1 MMKRV
6 IDWAKEALE
15 IEAKA
20 LIEAKEKIDND
31 FVKAV
36 DIFFNTKG
44 KVIVIG
50 VGKSGHIGAKIAAT
64 LSSTGTSSFFLHPA
78 EAMHGDLGM
87 VSKDDSILAISYSGK
102 SEELINLMP
111 HIKNFGVKIVAMSR
125 SKNTPLAKFADAN
138 INIGVKK
145 EACPLNVAPTASTTL
160 TLAMGDALAIA
171 LMKLRD
177 FKKEDFARFHPA
189 GALGKR
195 LYLKAKHF
203 LITPDNLPIVS
214 SNTPL
219 KEAIVVMS
227 QGKLGNVIIV
237 DSGRLV
243 GIFSD
248 GDLRRAL
255 MRDSFNIDDP
265 ISNYMTKEPFVVESA
280 DILAVDALKLIEQK
294 KIQLLLVAKDDKLLG
309 AIHIHDLI
317 EAGVENSETK

>member
-1 MMKRV
+1 MKRV
-6 IDWAKEALE
+6 IEWAKEALD
-15 IEAKA
+15 IEADA
-20 LIEAKEKIDND
+20 LLNAKDKIDSD

-36 DIFFNTKG
+36 EIAFNTKG

-50 VGKSGHIGAKIAAT
+50 VGKSGHIGAKIAST

-87 VSKDDSILAISYSGK
+87 IGKDDSILAISYSGK
-102 SEELINLMP
+102 SDELINLMP
-111 HIKNFGVKIVAMSR
+111 HVKNFGVKIIAMSK
-125 SKNTPLAKFADAN
+125 SKSTPLAKFADAH
-138 INIGVKK
+138 IDISVKK

-203 LITPDNLPIVS
+203 LREPKDLPIVS

-219 KEAIVVMS
+219 KDAIVVMS
-227 QGKLGNVIIV
+227 QGKLGNLIIE
-237 DSGRLV
+237 DDGKLT

-255 MRDSFNIDDP
+255 MKDSFSIDDP
-265 ISNYMTKEPFVVESA
+265 IKKYMTKEPFYIDSA

-294 KIQLLLVAKDDKLLG
+294 KIQLLLIAKDGKLLG

-317 EAGVENSETK
+317 EAGVESSETK

>member
-1 MMKRV
+1 MKEV
-6 IDWAKEALE
+6 IKWAKEALD
-15 IEAKA
+15 IEANA
-20 LIEAKEKIDND
+20 LLDAKDNIDSD

-36 DIFFNTKG
+36 EIAFNTKG

-87 VSKDDSILAISYSGK
+87 IGKDDSILAISYSGK
-102 SEELINLMP
+102 SDELINLMP
-111 HIKNFGVKIVAMSR
+111 HIKNFGVKIIAMSK
-125 SKNTPLAKFADAN
+125 SKSSPLAKFADAH
-138 INIGVKK
+138 INISVKK

-203 LITPDNLPIVS
+203 LREPKDLPIVS

-219 KEAIVVMS
+219 KDAIVVMS
-227 QGKLGNVIIV
+227 QGKLGNLIIEDDGKV
-237 DSGRLV
+237 M

-255 MRDSFNIDDP
+255 MKDSFSIDDP
-265 ISNYMTKEPFVVESA
+265 IKKYMTKEPFYIESA

-294 KIQLLLVAKDDKLLG
+294 KIQLLLIAKDGKLLG

-317 EAGVENSETK
+317 EAGVESSETK

>member
-1 MMKRV
+1 MKRV
-6 IDWAKEALE
+6 IEWAKEALD
-15 IEAKA
+15 IEADA
-20 LIEAKEKIDND
+20 LLNAKDKIDSD

-36 DIFFNTKG
+36 EIAFNTKG

-50 VGKSGHIGAKIAAT
+50 VGKSGHVGAKIAST

-87 VSKDDSILAISYSGK
+87 IGKDDSILAISYSGK
-102 SEELINLMP
+102 SDELINLMP
-111 HIKNFGVKIVAMSR
+111 HVKNFGVKIIAMSK
-125 SKNTPLAKFADAN
+125 SKSTPLAKFADAH
-138 INIGVKK
+138 IDISVKK

-203 LITPDNLPIVS
+203 LREPKDLPIVS

-219 KEAIVVMS
+219 KDAIVVMS
-227 QGKLGNVIIV
+227 QGKLGNLIIE
-237 DSGRLV
+237 DDGKLT

-255 MRDSFNIDDP
+255 MKDSFSIDDP
-265 ISNYMTKEPFVVESA
+265 IKKYMTKEPFYIDSA

-294 KIQLLLVAKDDKLLG
+294 KIQLLLIAKDGKLLG

-317 EAGVENSETK
+317 EAGVESSETK